1 MSHTMTNLHWFA
13 VGPKTQLRQWPMGT
27 RPKPLAAHLARTIKF
42 IVCNVH
48 YIYALYVILQ
58 WQYMGASIAFPAG
71 EWVIS
76 VRIKNSK
83 TTMRPNI
90 FSKPVK
96 LASLVTLI
104 HVIVLVNWSIVI
116 ASELCPAV
124 KGTNL
129 DQIMPPS
136 LSLLVVLLGNLYT
149 GPRFW

>member
-1 MSHTMTNLHWFA
+1 MA
-13 VGPKTQLRQWPMGT
+13 V
-27 RPKPLAAHLARTIKF
+27 H
-42 IVCNVH
+42 
-48 YIYALYVILQ
+48 
-58 WQYMGASIAFPAG
+58 GASIAFPAS

-90 FSKPVK
+90 FSGQNYVTDSSKPVK

-116 ASELCPAV
+116 AAELCPAV

-129 DQIMPPS
+129 DNDHVSVVITVASIIREFVHWPS
-136 LSLLVVLLGNLYT
+136 VSVKRSLRHFYV
-149 GPRFW
+149 

>member
-27 RPKPLAAHLARTIKF
+27 RPKPLAA
-42 IVCNVH
+42 H

-129 DQIMPPS
+129 DHDHASVVITVGSIIMEFVHWPS
-136 LSLLVVLLGNLYT
+136 VLVKRSLRHFYV
-149 GPRFW
+149 

>member
-1 MSHTMTNLHWFA
+1 MA
-13 VGPKTQLRQWPMGT
+13 V
-27 RPKPLAAHLARTIKF
+27 H
-42 IVCNVH
+42 
-48 YIYALYVILQ
+48 
-58 WQYMGASIAFPAG
+58 GASIAFPAS

-90 FSKPVK
+90 FSGQNYVTDSSKPVK